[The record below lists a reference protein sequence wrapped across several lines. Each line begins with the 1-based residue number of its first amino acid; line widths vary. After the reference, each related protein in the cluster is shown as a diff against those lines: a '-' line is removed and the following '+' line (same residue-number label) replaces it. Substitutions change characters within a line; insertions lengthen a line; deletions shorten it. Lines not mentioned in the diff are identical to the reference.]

1 MCLDVCVSANGCECV
16 CTYMCESVHELYM
29 SVGVG
34 VCMRASMYVSECAF
48 VLLCIGTHR
57 F

>member
-16 CTYMCESVHELYM
+16 CTYMCESVHVLYM